1 MSFSANLA
9 KKYIFARKRHSALTI
24 LSIAAAV
31 ALITVLFTIYST
43 YFSSRLDFERSSDP
57 WHVYLIGLTRE
68 EAEAFVASEDFAD
81 HRFEDHEYTIDSEKY
96 YDSELELRF
105 ENDVEDCDKAMENA
119 ANAAGF
125 SFDEND
131 PRYIGIS
138 YYLND
143 VLLQLE
149 NIGVDAKAANI
160 QMFALFY
167 VLILFVIFCSR
178 LVIDTAFE
186 ISSKEREKQFG
197 VLQSIGASKKQIA
210 AVMTYEGGFLSLIGI
225 PLGLILGIGAS
236 YLLYLA
242 VSASEGFKILIED
255 GFIGELRFSVSPLFI
270 FVVIVTGLVWVLFSA
285 EGTGMR
291 AAKMSPVEAIRSRG
305 AAVKKVKRHSL
316 FGLIF
321 GWTGRLASRNI
332 RRGKKRFIITIL
344 SVMLSMVLFIA
355 FGYFIDMLVVST
367 ENEYA
372 FYEYDFFIEEY
383 TRLDMDGSE
392 LPRKL
397 SYRDINNL
405 LNESGYFDNVICTPE
420 LPLSGSI
427 NDIPVSD
434 ELREFLESCNTD
446 YVYIDIYFVDEALYK
461 RIMGDD
467 PEIPYSQ
474 LAEENGYV
482 LLNSI
487 QISADF
493 FDNRGFD
500 LEKSFD
506 AFEITKGDTITTE
519 NRYEIPYDEPI
530 VTTEEDEF
538 GNISTFVT
546 TGEDVVES
554 LELKILDISEERNG
568 IIDSWAHVIRLIGTY
583 DQFDEQFIQQQV
595 IQYGFLSENDVT
607 RNMVISADLK
617 EGADYEKAMEFL
629 DRYVLH
635 TWKDVYHD
643 RLAAQ
648 NKVAMAKMIGYT
660 LLALITLIAV
670 INLVN
675 VISTGILNRRPE
687 IASMKSLGMSQ
698 RQLVKMICIECVQYA
713 VVSGIAAVILSEL
726 LLYLTVVNMNL
737 FILPVDE
744 MGGFINFG
752 KPILYALV
760 AMAAAFLCALAA
772 AAFPLRQIEK
782 SSITEE
788 IKRID

>member
-9 KKYIFARKRHSALTI
+9 KKYIFARKRHSALTV

-43 YFSSRLDFERSSDP
+43 YFSSRLDFERSSNP
-57 WHVYLIGLTRE
+57 WHAYLIGLTRE

-105 ENDVEDCDKAMENA
+105 KEDVEDCDKAMENA

-131 PRYIGIS
+131 PGYIGIS

-270 FVVIVTGLVWVLFSA
+270 LVVIVTGLVWVLFSA

-305 AAVKKVKRHSL
+305 TAVKKVKRHSL

-332 RRGKKRFIITIL
+332 RRGKKRFIITVL
-344 SVMLSMVLFIA
+344 SVMLSMGLVIA
-355 FGYFIDMLVVST
+355 FGYLIDMLVVST

-405 LNESGYFDNVICTPE
+405 LNESGYFDNVVCTPE
-420 LPLSGSI
+420 LPLGGNI

-446 YVYIDIYFVDEALYK
+446 FVYMDVRFVDEALYK
-461 RIMGDD
+461 KMFGND
-467 PEIPYSQ
+467 PDIPYSQ

-487 QISADF
+487 QISNDF
-493 FDNRGFD
+493 LGFD
-500 LEKSFD
+500 TEKSFN
-506 AFEITKGDTITTE
+506 AFDISKGDTITTE
-519 NRYEIPYDEPI
+519 NRYYIPYDEPI
-530 VTTEEDEF
+530 VTAAEDEF
-538 GNISTFVT
+538 GEITGT
-546 TGEDVVES
+546 TTICEETVVED
-554 LELKILDISEERNG
+554 LELKILDIPEERND
-568 IIDSWAHVIRLIGTY
+568 IIESWAHVIRLIGTY

-595 IQYGFLSENDVT
+595 IQYRLLSENDVT

-629 DRYVLH
+629 DRHNLH
-635 TWKDVYHD
+635 TWSDAYHE

-698 RQLVKMICIECVQYA
+698 RQLVKMICIECAQYA
-713 VVSGIAAVILSEL
+713 VVSGIASIILSDL
-726 LLYLTVVNMNL
+726 LLYMTVVNMNL
-737 FILPVDE
+737 FKLSVDE
-744 MGGFINFG
+744 MGGFINYG